1 MPVAGA
7 VIGAA
12 GSLAGGKM
20 QGDAAAQAGAAQTQA
35 GRDAINAQLAIYNQS
50 RADTLPQQVT
60 GTGALN
66 LLAQLYGLPTFQ
78 GGLNTGGI
86 TITGGEPTS
95 GGKSR
100 SWFDKITDPA
110 NLAKQGGGTSY
121 DPLGF
126 FSGSKGGST
135 TPLQFNVGGAG
146 GGTVVPGAGLGGG
159 VGDFSQFYQ
168 TPDYLV
174 AMGEGLRGL
183 DRSLASRGALG
194 SGGADADRLQ
204 FASNLGTQAFG
215 NFTNNLFR
223 LAGFGSQGNQQLNSL
238 GQNFGQSAA
247 QQFGNIGDA
256 RASSYANQA
265 NAQGNALGG
274 AFGAFG
280 NYLGSRGSTPQ
291 YYAPPS
297 NQFASSFGNN
307 PEFFSGYGGG
317 GLGSNPFGGYS

>member
-20 QGDAAAQAGAAQTQA
+20 QSDAAGAAGAAQTQA
-35 GRDAINAQLAIYNQS
+35 GRDAINAQLAMYNQS

-78 GGLNTGGI
+78 GGTNTGGI
-86 TITGGEPTS
+86 TVTGGEPTS
-95 GGKSR
+95 KKKSR

-126 FSGSKGGST
+126 FSGGGGGST
-135 TPLQFNVGGAG
+135 TPMQFNVGGAG
-146 GGTVVPGAGLGGG
+146 GGTVVPGAGLMGGSG
-159 VGDFSQFYQ
+159 AGDFSQFYQ

-183 DRSLASRGALG
+183 DRQLANAGRSAMGT
-194 SGGADADRLQ
+194 SGDADRIQ

-223 LAGFGSQGNQQLNSL
+223 LAGFGSQGNAQLNSL
-238 GQNFGQSAA
+238 GQNFGNAAA

-256 RASSYANQA
+256 RASSYANQS
-265 NAQGNALGG
+265 NAWGNALGG
-274 AFGAFG
+274 AANAFG
-280 NYLGSRGSTPQ
+280 QFAGSRQQAPAQ

-297 NQFASSFGNN
+297 QGFASGFGNN
-307 PEFFSGYGGG
+307 TGWLSGGG
-317 GLGSNPFGGYS
+317 YT